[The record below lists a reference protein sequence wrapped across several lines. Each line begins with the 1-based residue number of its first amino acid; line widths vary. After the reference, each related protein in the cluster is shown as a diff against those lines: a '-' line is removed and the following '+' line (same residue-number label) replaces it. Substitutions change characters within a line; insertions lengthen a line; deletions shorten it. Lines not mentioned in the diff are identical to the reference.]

1 MLISHSLLATCV
13 LSMPVTQLNEPT
25 PPKISG
31 IVPFALGFR
40 PFFLAAG
47 VSATL
52 LIVVWLLNWHG
63 VIEANSYYSLVG
75 WHSHE
80 MLFGYSIAIVAGFL
94 LTAVRNWTGMD
105 TIVGK
110 PLAGLAAVWLA
121 ARLLPFAH
129 PMVPGVLIAIVDLA
143 FIPLMIAA
151 LIGPLWK
158 GSNQINRRFI
168 PLLATMALANFLTH
182 LQALG
187 LTQATAQLGTTL
199 MLNMI
204 LLLMIFVA
212 GRVLPFF
219 TENAIPNAKTKY
231 VPKIDTIGFYLIIA
245 LGLSQLLLPNNYL
258 VAALALA
265 LAVNQGMRLY
275 SWYDSRI
282 WGIPILWILHTG
294 YAWLVVGLLLTA
306 AAQLEIF
313 PANLAIHALTTGAV
327 AVFTFG
333 MMARVTLGHSGR
345 PLKPKRIIEICF
357 IAINFV
363 PLFRVFGPLILP
375 DKYNIWI
382 DVSGLIWVICFVIFC
397 AVYLPILLK
406 PRLDGRPG

>member
-1 MLISHSLLATCV
+1 
-13 LSMPVTQLNEPT
+13 MPVTQLNEPT
-25 PPKISG
+25 PPKTAG
-31 IVPFALGFR
+31 FVPFALGFR

-52 LIVVWLLNWHG
+52 LIVIWLLNWHG
-63 VIEANSYYSLVG
+63 VIEANSYYSLIG

-80 MLFGYSIAIVAGFL
+80 MLFGYGIAIIAGFL

-110 PLAGLAAVWLA
+110 PLAAIAAVWLA
-121 ARLLPFAH
+121 GRLLPFAH
-129 PMVPGVLIAIVDLA
+129 PVVPGWLIATVDLA

-158 GSNQINRRFI
+158 GSNQINRRFV
-168 PLLATMALANFLTH
+168 PLLGVMVLANLLTH

-187 LTQATAQLGTTL
+187 LAETAQLGTTL

-204 LLLMIFVA
+204 LLLLIFVA
-212 GRVLPFF
+212 GRILPFF

-231 VPKIDTIGFYLIIA
+231 VPKVDKIGFYLIIA
-245 LGLSQLLLPNNYL
+245 LGLSQLLLPINFL

-265 LAVNQGMRLY
+265 LAVNQAIRLY
-275 SWYDSRI
+275 NWYDSRI
-282 WGIPILWILHTG
+282 WGIPILWVLHTG
-294 YAWLVVGLLLTA
+294 YGWMIIGLLLTA
-306 AAQLEIF
+306 AAQLGIF
-313 PANLAIHALTTGAV
+313 PGNLAVHALTTGAI

-333 MMARVTLGHSGR
+333 MMARVALGHSGR
-345 PLKPKRIIEICF
+345 PLQPKRIIEICF
-357 IAINFV
+357 IAINLV
-363 PLFRVFGPLILP
+363 PLFRVVGPLLLP
-375 DKYNIWI
+375 EKYSIWI
-382 DVSGLIWVICFVIFC
+382 DLSGLVWIISFAIFC
-397 AVYLPILLK
+397 AVYLPILLR

>member
-1 MLISHSLLATCV
+1 
-13 LSMPVTQLNEPT
+13 MPVTQLNEPT
-25 PPKISG
+25 PPKTAG

-40 PFFLAAG
+40 PFFLAACS
-47 VSATL
+47 SATL
-52 LIVVWLLNWHG
+52 LLVVWLLNWHG
-63 VIEANSYYSLVG
+63 IIEANSYYSLIG

-80 MLFGYSIAIVAGFL
+80 MLFGYSVAIIAGFL

-110 PLAGLAAVWLA
+110 PLAGLTALWLA
-121 ARLLPFAH
+121 GRLLPFAH
-129 PMVPGVLIAIVDLA
+129 PLVPGAVIALVDLA
-143 FIPLMIAA
+143 FIPLMITA

-168 PLLATMALANFLTH
+168 PLLSVMALANLLTH

-187 LTQATAQLGTTL
+187 LAQTAQLGTTL

-204 LLLMIFVA
+204 LLLLIFVA
-212 GRVLPFF
+212 GRILPFF

-231 VPKIDTIGFYLIIA
+231 VPKIDKVGFYLIIA
-245 LGLSQLLLPNNYL
+245 LGLSQLLLPINYL

-294 YAWLVVGLLLTA
+294 YGWLVIGLLLTA
-306 AAQLEIF
+306 AAQLNIF
-313 PANLAIHALTTGAV
+313 PSNLAIHALTTGAI

-333 MMARVTLGHSGR
+333 MMARVSLGHSGR
-345 PLKPKRIIEICF
+345 PLQPKRIIEICF
-357 IAINFV
+357 ITINLA
-363 PLFRVFGPLILP
+363 PLCRVFGPIFLP
-375 DKYNIWI
+375 EQYNIWV
-382 DVSGLIWVICFVIFC
+382 DLSGLIWIISFAIFC
-397 AVYLPILLK
+397 IVYLPVLLR